1 MIPKHRN
8 HPHPGEILLEE
19 FLVPMEITQTALAER
34 LGVSM
39 QLVNTL
45 INGKRGITAE
55 TAWKLSQ
62 AFKTTPEFWM
72 NMQVLHDLSL
82 KRPTGTIKA
91 FAR

>member
-1 MIPKHRN
+1 MIPKYRN
-8 HPHPGEILLEE
+8 HPHPGEMLLEE
-19 FLVPMEITQTALAER
+19 FLIPMEITQVALAKR
-34 LGVSM
+34 IGVSL

-72 NMQVLHDLSL
+72 NMQVQYELSV
-82 KRPTGTIKA
+82 KRPTETIKA